1 MVGTGR
7 VPAQALEGKLNPRHA
22 ADSDHKGQVEAPL
35 GQPPATTCLWP
46 ERRWV
51 CLDVGETL
59 IDETRVWATWA
70 EVLGVP
76 RFTLAAVMG
85 GVIARGGNYVEALVL
100 LGSPDWTVHRHAVEV
115 AYGGFRPED
124 LYPDALPAL
133 GRLRSYGYN
142 VAVIGNQPASRHD
155 QLVALGVDADV
166 LAMSEA
172 LGAAKPDPAFFA
184 RALELM
190 GSPDPRQVVYVGD
203 RVDNDV
209 LAPLAA
215 GMHAVW
221 LRRGPWGLLQRLPP
235 GAPAVPQARSLTELV
250 DLLPGCFSGA

>member
-1 MVGTGR
+1 M
-7 VPAQALEGKLNPRHA
+7 
-22 ADSDHKGQVEAPL
+22 SDL
-35 GQPPATTCLWP
+35 C
-46 ERRWV
+46 RWV
-51 CLDVGETL
+51 CLDVGECL
-59 IDETRVWATWA
+59 IEETRVWSTWA
-70 EVLGVP
+70 DVLGVP

-85 GVIARGGNYVEALVL
+85 GVIARGESYIEAFPL
-100 LGSPDWTVHRHAVEV
+100 LGRPDWVDYWEAVDT

-124 LYPDALPAL
+124 LYPDALPTLA
-133 GRLRSYGYN
+133 RLRSCGYG
-142 VAVIGNQPASRHD
+142 VAVIGNQPASRHA
-155 QLVALGVDADV
+155 QLLALGVDVDV

-190 GSPDPRQVVYVGD
+190 GSPEPEQVVYVGD

-215 GMHAVW
+215 GMRAVW

-235 GAPAVPQARSLTELV
+235 DAPAVPQARSLAELS
-250 DLLPGCFSGA
+250 DLLPACFSDF